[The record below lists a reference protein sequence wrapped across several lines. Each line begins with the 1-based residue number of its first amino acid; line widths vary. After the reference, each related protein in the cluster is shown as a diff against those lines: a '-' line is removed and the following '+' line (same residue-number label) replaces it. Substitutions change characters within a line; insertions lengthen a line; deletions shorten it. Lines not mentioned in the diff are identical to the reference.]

1 MKKTGLFMM
10 VALLVFLTACMPSA
24 ETEQKTLT
32 FWHIGIG
39 KERTILEEAVKRFE
53 EKHPDVK
60 VEIVAHQNDA
70 YKTKLPVAMG
80 GGNPPDI
87 FHSWGGGWLGEFVEA
102 GQVYDLT
109 DQVDADRFA
118 PAALE
123 AATFDGK
130 IMGVP
135 LAMDVVPVWY
145 NKEVFEKY
153 DIEPPETWDE
163 LMQVMET
170 LKKNDVIPFALANK
184 TKWTGAF
191 YLMYLADRVGGE
203 QVFQNAM
210 DRKGSFDH
218 PAYVKA
224 GEYIQQLVKAGAFP
238 EGFNGLDEDTGQSR
252 QLFYSGKAAMYV
264 MGSWF
269 LNNIQDEN
277 PEMEKKVDFFPF
289 PAVPDGKGD
298 PSNLVG
304 GVSPVYSISASCK
317 YPDLAVELLKELT
330 SEETVKPF
338 AEHRGA
344 IPALKG
350 IEIDDESVQRLKE
363 MVDQANY
370 LQIYYDQTLPPE
382 LAEEHKNTT
391 QSLFG
396 LKMSPKEAAKAMEKK
411 AKEQL
416 DQ

>member
-1 MKKTGLFMM
+1 MKKPGLLLM
-10 VALLVFLTACMPSA
+10 VGLLVFLTACMPSA
-24 ETEQKTLT
+24 GTEKKTLT

-39 KERTILEEAVKRFE
+39 EERTILEQAVKRFE

-109 DQVDADRFA
+109 DKVEADRFV

-153 DIEPPETWDE
+153 GVKPPKTWDE
-163 LMQVMET
+163 MLQAVET
-170 LKKNDVIPFALANK
+170 FKKNGVIPFALANK

-191 YLMYLADRVGGE
+191 YLMYFADRIGGE
-203 QVFQNAM
+203 KLFENAVN
-210 DRKGSFDH
+210 REGSFDD

-224 GEYIQQLVKAGAFP
+224 GEYIQKLVKEGAFP

-269 LNNIQDEN
+269 LNNIRDEN
-277 PEMEKKVDFFPF
+277 PEMEKKVAFFPF

-338 AEHRGA
+338 AENRGA

-350 IEIDDESVQRLKE
+350 VEVDDDFVQKLND

-370 LQIYYDQTLPPE
+370 LQVYYDQTLPPE

-396 LKMSPKEAAKAMEKK
+396 LKMTPEEAAKAMEKK
-411 AKEQL
+411 AKEIL
-416 DQ
+416 KK

>member
-1 MKKTGLFMM
+1 MKKPGLLL
-10 VALLVFLTACMPSA
+10 VVGLLVFLTACMPSA
-24 ETEQKTLT
+24 DSGKKTLT
-32 FWHIGIG
+32 FWHIGVG
-39 KERTILEEAVKRFE
+39 EERTILEEAVKRFE
-53 EKHPDVK
+53 KKHPDVK
-60 VEIVAHQNDA
+60 VEIVVHQNDA

-109 DQVDADRFA
+109 DKVDADRFA
-118 PAALE
+118 PTALE
-123 AATFDGK
+123 AATYDGK
-130 IMGVP
+130 IMGLP
-135 LAMDVVPVWY
+135 LAMDMVPVWY

-153 DIEPPETWDE
+153 GVKPPKTWDE
-163 LMQVMET
+163 LMQAIET
-170 LKKNDVIPFALANK
+170 FKKNGVIPIALANK

-191 YLMYLADRVGGE
+191 YLMYFADRVAGE
-203 QVFQNAM
+203 ELFQNAVS
-210 DRKGSFDH
+210 REGSFAD
-218 PAYVKA
+218 PGYVKA
-224 GEYIQQLVKAGAFP
+224 GEYIQKLVKAGAFP

-264 MGSWF
+264 NGSWF
-269 LNNIQDEN
+269 LNIIRDEN
-277 PEMEKKVDFFPF
+277 PEMEKKVGFFPF
-289 PAVPDGKGD
+289 PTVPDGKGD

-304 GVSPVYSISASCK
+304 GVSPVYSVSASCK

-330 SEETVKPF
+330 SEETIKTF

-350 IEIDDESVQRLKE
+350 VEVDDPFVKQLKE
-363 MVDQANY
+363 MVEKANH
-370 LQIYYDQTLPPE
+370 LQVYYDQTLPPE

-396 LKMSPKEAAKAMEKK
+396 FKMTPEEAAKAMEKK
-411 AKEQL
+411 AKEIL
-416 DQ
+416 KK